1 MKKTDW
7 QIMVGLIVFLG
18 TILISFKTDNPINS
32 QLWSSISLITAVF
45 TIHHQVSSPKKENTH
60 E

>member
-45 TIHHQVSSPKKENTH
+45 TIHHQVSLPKKENTH